1 MNKFNSIKI
10 VVCFGLATML
20 AGAGSADESN
30 VLSADEAFQKG
41 NSFATSGDFDSAI
54 RWYGE
59 AIRLNPR
66 FAEAYYWRGRAFADK
81 RMFEKAIAE
90 YSEAIRLNP
99 QVANAYYHF
108 SAHFVSIF
116 REFLFR
122 VKSPILHC
130 NWVSSGIEFA
140 GRIGSVFRLN

>member
-1 MNKFNSIKI
+1 MPLI
-10 VVCFGLATML
+10 
-20 AGAGSADESN
+20 
-30 VLSADEAFQKG
+30 
-41 NSFATSGDFDSAI
+41 
-54 RWYGE
+54 
-59 AIRLNPR
+59 
-66 FAEAYYWRGRAFADK
+66 
-81 RMFEKAIAE
+81 
-90 YSEAIRLNP
+90 
-99 QVANAYYHF
+99 HF

>member
-1 MNKFNSIKI
+1 MGRITGN
-10 VVCFGLATML
+10 
-20 AGAGSADESN
+20 
-30 VLSADEAFQKG
+30 LSLLPPDP
-41 NSFATSGDFDSAI
+41 
-54 RWYGE
+54 
-59 AIRLNPR
+59 PR
-66 FAEAYYWRGRAFADK
+66 VDK
-81 RMFEKAIAE
+81 SSWVED
-90 YSEAIRLNP
+90 YH
-99 QVANAYYHF
+99 HF